1 MDMNRLERMAAIVQQ
16 HIDEG
21 RQHGAAITVARHGQV
36 VFDRVLGLAAPGRPA
51 TPDTLW
57 LLYSNTKVIT
67 ASALWLLAEDGLLRF
82 TDTIARHIP
91 GFAKHGKGEI
101 TIIQLLTHQG
111 GFPDAIMPP
120 EAWGEPAAIAAAV
133 CDFTLQWTPGSRVH
147 YHPAAAH
154 WVAAALIHAITGQ
167 DHRDFIRTRITEPLG
182 LAQDIFVG
190 LPESMHHRAAD
201 MADVTPGGLLR
212 RMPECGAAHRIAGV
226 PGGGGYAT
234 ARGMALF
241 YQALLQ
247 HRLVSPRMLQYVTRN
262 FTADRVDTAMGVPM
276 HRGLGPAA
284 RGLTEGSR
292 GLGSLA
298 HPSVF
303 GHGGV
308 GSSHVWGDPDSG
320 VSFAFISN
328 GRQAEED
335 WHLARL
341 DVLCNLVHSA
351 IR

>member
-1 MDMNRLERMAAIVQQ
+1 MDTQRLERMCAIIEA
-16 HIDEG
+16 HIAEG
-21 RQHGAAITVARHGQV
+21 RQHGATVAVARHGEI
-36 VFDRVLGLAAPGRPA
+36 VFERVMGHAAAGRPA

-57 LLYSNTKVIT
+57 LLYSNTKVVT
-67 ASALWLLAEDGLLRF
+67 AAALWLLAEDGRLRF
-82 TDTIARHIP
+82 TDTVAQHLP
-91 GFAKHGKGEI
+91 GFEKHGKCEI

-111 GFPDAIMPP
+111 GFPDSLMP
-120 EAWGEPAAIAAAV
+120 ESAWGNPAAIAAAV

-154 WVAAALIHAITGQ
+154 WVAAALIHAITRQ
-167 DHRDFIRTRITEPLG
+167 DHRDFIRARIIAPLG
-182 LAQDIFVG
+182 LERELFVG
-190 LPESMHHRAAD
+190 LPEAEHARAAD
-201 MADVTPGGLLR
+201 MHDTTPAGLVP
-212 RMPECGAAHRIAGV
+212 RMPECGAAHRMAGV

-234 ARGMALF
+234 ARAMALF
-241 YQALLQ
+241 YQGLLE
-247 HRLVSPRMLQYVTRN
+247 HRLVSRRMLEYVTRN

-276 HRGLGPAA
+276 HRGLGPAS
-284 RGLTEGSR
+284 RGFTDGSR

-298 HPSVF
+298 HPRVF

-328 GRQAEED
+328 ARQAEEA

-341 DVLCNLVHSA
+341 DVVCNLVHAA
-351 IR
+351 IP